1 MPKIYKIYYVIKRIA
16 NKIIANKFNLNKNRR
31 NAKEKNANKVG
42 RNKYGFPEYGNW
54 IALFKKERLFKTPLI
69 LQYIFF
75 IYSGIVWAFH
85 LTFKLFWAILI
96 K

>member
-54 IALFKKERLFKTPLI
+54 IALLIQIWAEVMGFFSLDRDKRQNPSYRPLKGDTSKP
-69 LQYIFF
+69 L
-75 IYSGIVWAFH
+75 
-85 LTFKLFWAILI
+85 
-96 K
+96 

>member
-42 RNKYGFPEYGNW
+42 RNKHGFPEFGNW
-54 IALFKKERLFKTPLI
+54 IALLIQIWAEVMGFFSLDREFLQNPSYRPLRRDI
-69 LQYIFF
+69 
-75 IYSGIVWAFH
+75 A
-85 LTFKLFWAILI
+85 KPP
-96 K
+96 